1 MPPWPPR
8 PRGPSRVTRM
18 PKGPRGEKRPPTART
33 IRAGSPL
40 GSAIEIRVIART
52 RWNGSCSTSS
62 RHRSRA
68 PLLSLRTP
76 PNSNETATCGG
87 DYEEGSWSC
96 HLHEMLA
103 DALEKV
109 TAAA

>member
-1 MPPWPPR
+1 VEWELLN
-8 PRGPSRVTRM
+8 V
-18 PKGPRGEKRPPTART
+18 EPT
-33 IRAGSPL
+33 S
-40 GSAIEIRVIART
+40 IEGA
-52 RWNGSCSTSS
+52 
-62 RHRSRA
+62 A
-68 PLLSLRTP
+68 ALLAYAAEFERDGK
-76 PNSNETATCGG
+76 GG